1 MPPLETDTSISMVAA
16 EGQITPEPE
25 DTPKDS
31 FGSRLPTPLAFLLA
45 TTPVGGLSAYEVFER
60 DFLTAPNTISMEEES
75 DLASLSFSSDIDEFA
90 TERTSAVNEADAANR
105 TRLEILAREYVN
117 KQLSAEERA
126 RLEIVTQK
134 VRRLIPRVT
143 IEDFEALQHIAER
156 LQAIETDDASRR
168 RRLGIA

>member
-1 MPPLETDTSISMVAA
+1 MPPLETDTSISIVAA
-16 EGQITPEPE
+16 EGQMTPEPQ

-45 TTPVGGLSAYEVFER
+45 TTPVGGLSAYEVFQQ
-60 DFLTAPNTISMEEES
+60 DFLTAPKTISMEEES

-90 TERTSAVNEADAANR
+90 TEQTSAINEADAANR

-143 IEDFEALQHIAER
+143 IEDFEVLQHIAER
-156 LQAIETDDASRR
+156 LEAIGTDDANRR